1 MSMCSSNS
9 KIIKGLSLAL
19 VLSTLAFLMVGNA
32 MPVQAPSADEFEI
45 ETEMETEIKF
55 IFETETCT
63 ESITEKREQG
73 IQTEYDEIIA
83 EIAERYS
90 VSAALIKAV
99 IETESGFTPLLV
111 SSTEDYGL
119 MQINICTKR
128 Y

>member
-1 MSMCSSNS
+1 
-9 KIIKGLSLAL
+9 
-19 VLSTLAFLMVGNA
+19 

-99 IETESGFTPLLV
+99 IETESGFNPLLV

>member
-1 MSMCSSNS
+1 MTT
-9 KIIKGLSLAL
+9 IE
-19 VLSTLAFLMVGNA
+19 TTR
-32 MPVQAPSADEFEI
+32 VQEITVDSARETTVT
-45 ETEMETEIKF
+45 TEMETEIKF

-99 IETESGFTPLLV
+99 IETESGFNPLLV